1 MSSAWKIQGLRG
13 QSEEE
18 VPFILIP
25 KSRGLVL
32 SVTRPQGLLAN
43 YVSRKQ
49 LTFRIGLL
57 SSKEKEKL
65 KKLSV
70 LFNRVAGQAR
80 QRKCMNSCVGNVS
93 ALATPVA
100 TFSWAISAFV
110 RASILHE
117 QGPVRV
123 RRAPV
128 HSSVDTHHLILLGAD
143 LCNQKAESVHSHCNC
158 IKRAQYDRTSSVKTT
173 RLHVWPNL

>member
-1 MSSAWKIQGLRG
+1 M
-13 QSEEE
+13 
-18 VPFILIP
+18 
-25 KSRGLVL
+25 L

-80 QRKCMNSCVGNVS
+80 QRKCTNSCVRNVS

-128 HSSVDTHHLILLGAD
+128 HSSVDTHQLILLGAN
-143 LCNQKAESVHSHCNC
+143 LCNQKAESVHDQRTS
-158 IKRAQYDRTSSVKTT
+158 KRAQYDRISSVEENNSDLLGGSGGVVNSLDFCPASLKSVGCFYF
-173 RLHVWPNL
+173 RCVLSLQ

>member
-80 QRKCMNSCVGNVS
+80 QRKCTNSCVRNVS
-93 ALATPVA
+93 ALK
-100 TFSWAISAFV
+100 I
-110 RASILHE
+110 I
-117 QGPVRV
+117 
-123 RRAPV
+123 
-128 HSSVDTHHLILLGAD
+128 III
-143 LCNQKAESVHSHCNC
+143 K
-158 IKRAQYDRTSSVKTT
+158 IKRSFQSGSRSNETT
-173 RLHVWPNL
+173 QVRELLRWKRLGSRYACGHVLMGNIRICTGIYSP